1 MTTVRE
7 NHDNR
12 PAQWAPNPEEARR
25 FLELL
30 ASPEGY
36 PRRARLGGVLRRVA

>member
-1 MTTVRE
+1 MPEQKPR
-7 NHDNR
+7 
-12 PAQWAPNPEEARR
+12 QWAPSPEEARR